1 MVLLGNSSLLP
12 FDRVVWSNKPPINE
26 YTKRITLNI
35 LTHHCSTRKCS
46 EMGLHGPSTPK
57 AWGPNRLHPRRRRM
71 ATGRTWRSR
80 AWTNL
85 QCKMQEII
93 VGMSGLDRI
102 IFQTNINGDP
112 QILMGIL
119 WDSQDLKQPNLS
131 GCSYQGCVCVFI
143 CQLLL
148 RLWGRWTW
156 IRLITAVWA
165 APKSRGLEV

>member
-1 MVLLGNSSLLP
+1 
-12 FDRVVWSNKPPINE
+12 
-26 YTKRITLNI
+26 
-35 LTHHCSTRKCS
+35 
-46 EMGLHGPSTPK
+46 
-57 AWGPNRLHPRRRRM
+57 
-71 ATGRTWRSR
+71 
-80 AWTNL
+80 
-85 QCKMQEII
+85 MQEII

-156 IRLITAVWA
+156 IRLVTAVWA
-165 APKSRGLEV
+165 APKSRAWRCKTPSLCMNSIEFPNKGAIDGKEWKEFLLQLTGYTTNSMDSTHWHGYPLGCTQPPVCLCVRWTRFQP